1 MKKNILKIGF
11 VVVVLAVILFLLLP
25 FLQTTSPASSS
36 LNAATPQIVSS
47 NPLTAIMRR
56 LSSLFGKKEKKALQ
70 PSTASYDE
78 QNSFS
83 SNSAQYAWNQPEGE
97 FPQERNPFNQT
108 VSVPQEEQP
117 YDYADAAFQT
127 DAGEW
132 VLIRQTAPQNS
143 APGMHEVNVHDNPYD
158 RYIKQ
163 ERAQHFAR
171 ANANTQEI
179 PDSMWARIARP
190 FKYLFL
196 GDDGPRQ
203 VGASPVQVHRSSEG
217 AALLASASN
226 KLGTGNKNL
235 GSASSAQRASMPD
248 ISSVQWAKLTPAEK
262 ERVQERHAA
271 VQFSQLLSGE
281 KAAEQSAEIAADTKF
296 PNPKNEQE
304 QQEKERYKKEML
316 ARNKQLIEAGLLQ
329 NIQNNAADKEVVDE
343 LSYMT
348 GCANS
353 SLPSTS
359 ESCGGP
365 DTPLPSRLPQDV
377 LLKAQLQNA
386 ENFYNTTEYVLP
398 KGLPFTVVLGPT
410 DLKNLE
416 NMASNPSTQPTGEVY
431 VAMAQQQ
438 RCDSRPCY
446 WIPNTKQLDPQL
458 ADTFATINDA
468 HLKEDPLH
476 LYATFAEPFIQS
488 KIAQLGKDATPEQ
501 IKQVKTQAVEQ
512 FTKNRPNWVPYTQE
526 QIIQMHQNTKKA
538 LASSSMDGATSDPIF
553 PFVTD
558 PAIAP
563 EMARLIGPAS
573 FVYNNISLVNAAE
586 TPIAAGGQLTSSL
599 GQNVNDAKHVFN
611 EVTKGAVTDSMREK
625 INSQIN
631 TQNQT
636 GGGFAG
642 LLNFVKN
649 KPATGTK

>member
-1 MKKNILKIGF
+1 
-11 VVVVLAVILFLLLP
+11 
-25 FLQTTSPASSS
+25 
-36 LNAATPQIVSS
+36 
-47 NPLTAIMRR
+47 
-56 LSSLFGKKEKKALQ
+56 
-70 PSTASYDE
+70 
-78 QNSFS
+78 
-83 SNSAQYAWNQPEGE
+83 
-97 FPQERNPFNQT
+97 
-108 VSVPQEEQP
+108 
-117 YDYADAAFQT
+117 
-127 DAGEW
+127 
-132 VLIRQTAPQNS
+132 
-143 APGMHEVNVHDNPYD
+143 
-158 RYIKQ
+158 
-163 ERAQHFAR
+163 
-171 ANANTQEI
+171 
-179 PDSMWARIARP
+179 MWARIARP

-196 GDDGPRQ
+196 GDEGPRQ
-203 VGASPVQVHRSSEG
+203 VGASPVQVHRSLD
-217 AALLASASN
+217 AATSLASASN
-226 KLGTGNKNL
+226 KSGTENKNL
-235 GSASSAQRASMPD
+235 GSSSSTPRTSMPD
-248 ISSVQWAKLTPAEK
+248 ISPIQWAKLTPAER

-281 KAAEQSAEIAADTKF
+281 QAAQQAAEIAADTKF

-304 QQEKERYKKEML
+304 QQEKERYKQEML

-329 NIQNNAADKEVVDE
+329 NIQNNTADKQAVDE

-353 SLPSTS
+353 SLPSIS
-359 ESCGGP
+359 ESCGEP
-365 DTPLPSRLPQDV
+365 DTPLPVRLPQDV

-416 NMASNPSTQPTGEVY
+416 NMANNPSTQPTGEVY
-431 VAMAQQQ
+431 VSMAQQQ
-438 RCDSRPCY
+438 QCDSRPCY
-446 WIPNTKQLDPQL
+446 WVPNTKQLDPQL

-488 KIAQLGKDATPEQ
+488 KIEQLGKDATPEQ
-501 IKQVKTQAVEQ
+501 IKQAKKIAVEQ
-512 FTKNRPNWVPYTQE
+512 FTKNRPNWVPYTE
-526 QIIQMHQNTKKA
+526 DQIVQMHQNTKQA
-538 LASSSMDGATSDPIF
+538 LASSSTDGDASNPIF
-553 PFVTD
+553 PFITD

-586 TPIAAGGQLTSSL
+586 NATEAGGQLTNSL

-611 EVTKGAVTDSMREK
+611 EVTKGAITDSVRDK